1 MRLPPIVIIITS
13 AGKGRFT
20 WRPEAQPWRGEAN
33 GGGGVRASPASPG
46 HQPTPTP
53 LIAAAPWLLGRGAH
67 PSTPIILRH
76 ADGPYEALRGSVGA
90 AAGMSVQLE

>member
-13 AGKGRFT
+13 AGKDRFI
-20 WRPEAQPWRGEAN
+20 WRPEGQPWRREAE
-33 GGGGVRASPASPG
+33 GDGAG
-46 HQPTPTP
+46 HQSTPTP
-53 LIAAAPWLLGRGAH
+53 LIAAARWLLGRGAH